1 MKECVLLYLFLKI
14 LKENSLNFSWKK
26 RKKNASGSWVGG
38 GEPAF
43 SLNFDRE
50 VRYMNTRRKKLQ
62 TETIELSAV
71 FRFF

>member
-43 SLNFDRE
+43 SPNSDRK
-50 VRYMNTRRKKLQ
+50 VR
-62 TETIELSAV
+62 
-71 FRFF
+71 